1 MGNLFGRALSIQGV
15 ARTKTCSEREFS
27 SGGVFSPE
35 RYRFKVKTD
44 TTDTD

>member
-27 SGGVFSPE
+27 SGVVFSTE
-35 RYRFKVKTD
+35 RCPFKVKADMTD
-44 TTDTD
+44 TG